1 MPLLGPLETKIA
13 FKILEGLENKD
24 IAADIGTSTQVVKN
38 YTHTLKDKTG
48 TETRVALALF
58 FVRHPEW
65 LGVESV
71 L

>member
-1 MPLLGPLETKIA
+1 MFLGPLETKIA
-13 FKILEGLENKD
+13 FKILEGLKNKH
-24 IAADIGTSTQVVKN
+24 IAEDLGTTEQVIKN
-38 YTHTLKDKTG
+38 YTHTLMNKTG
-48 TETRVALALF
+48 METRVALALF